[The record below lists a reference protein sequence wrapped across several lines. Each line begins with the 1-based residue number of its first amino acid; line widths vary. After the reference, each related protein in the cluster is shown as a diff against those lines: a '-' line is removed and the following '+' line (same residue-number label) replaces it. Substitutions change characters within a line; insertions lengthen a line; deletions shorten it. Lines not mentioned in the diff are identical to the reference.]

1 MIGNLKELYFI
12 MHCLGSSTVLIDESA
27 IFFKQILY
35 Y

>member
-12 MHCLGSSTVLIDESA
+12 MHRLGSTVLIDESA
-27 IFFKQILY
+27 IFYKQILY